1 MATDPY
7 KVLGVSNTATDK
19 EIRSAYRRLVKQYH
33 PDRNPGDIKAEERFK
48 EIGKAYEVLGDE
60 EKRGQFDRGE
70 IDADGQPRGPFGG
83 GFGGAGA
90 GPGGGFGGFGG
101 GFQGG
106 SFTAEDLGDIFGGA
120 FGGGGFGGGGFRSA
134 RSRRGEDLHGEL
146 RISMEE
152 CALGTR
158 REVSLG
164 GGREVSVGIPA
175 GIEDGKTL
183 RLKGKGEPG
192 QPGMD
197 GRPGPAGDVLL
208 KVHVAED
215 PYYKREGRD
224 LRVVQD
230 IDLATAILGGKI
242 HVRTPAGT
250 VALKVKPHSD
260 SGTILRLS
268 GRGIAETKT
277 HPAGNLLVS
286 LRIVLGTISPQLE
299 ALIRREA
306 EEKEAQEAETE
317 ANKG

>member
-7 KVLGVSNTATDK
+7 KVLGVSNTASDK

-33 PDRNPGDIKAEERFK
+33 PDRNPGDTKAEERFK
-48 EIGKAYEVLGDE
+48 EIGKAYEIIGDE

-70 IDADGQPRGPFGG
+70 IDADGQVRGPFGG
-83 GFGGAGA
+83 GFGGGA
-90 GPGGGFGGFGG
+90 GGHGGGFGGFGG
-101 GFQGG
+101 FSGGGFNP
-106 SFTAEDLGDIFGGA
+106 EDLGDIFGA
-120 FGGGGFGGGGFRSA
+120 FGGGGGFRS
-134 RSRRGEDLHGEL
+134 SRPRKGEDLHGEL

-164 GGREVSVGIPA
+164 GGRQVAVTIPA

-183 RLKGKGEPG
+183 RLKGKGQPG

-208 KVHVAED
+208 KIHVAED
-215 PYYKREGRD
+215 AYYKREGRD
-224 LRVVQD
+224 LRVTQD
-230 IDLATAILGGKI
+230 VDLHTAVLGGKV

-260 SGTILRLS
+260 SGTVLRLG
-268 GRGIAETKT
+268 GRGIAADKN
-277 HPAGNLLVS
+277 HAAGNLLVT
-286 LRIVLGTISPQLE
+286 LRVTLGTVSPELE
-299 ALIRREA
+299 DLLRREA
-306 EEKEAQEAETE
+306 DSKAEAE
-317 ANKG
+317 G